1 VRGKVE
7 RKTNVVGVEVEIYI
21 CNGMYVSLAEQTA
34 FSFGTFLSIFY
45 LQLMVFTKDR
55 CDLIFV

>member
-1 VRGKVE
+1 
-7 RKTNVVGVEVEIYI
+7 VEVEIYI